1 MQTISENKAGLALG
15 VLLGGWHFLWSLLV
29 ALGWAQAVA
38 DFIFWMHFIKP
49 IYVIEPF
56 VIGRAAILVAVTA
69 VLGYVVGY
77 CFAFLWNRLHK

>member
-1 MQTISENKAGLALG
+1 MQTISENKAGLVLG

-49 IYVIEPF
+49 IYVVEPF
-56 VIGRAAILVAVTA
+56 VIDRAAILVVVTA
-69 VLGYVVGY
+69 VVGYAVGY
-77 CFAFLWNRLHK
+77 CFAFLWNRLHR